1 MVDIATD
8 ASVKP
13 ASHPKPLRVGLD
25 IGSTTVKAVVLDQS
39 DSLGDTLF
47 SDYRRHH
54 ANVRATVAG
63 LLVDIHKKLVDL
75 GRGDEPIRLS
85 ITGSGGLALADN
97 LHVPFIQE
105 VIAETE
111 AIDKEYP
118 QADVIIELGG
128 EDAKITYLKPTP
140 EQRMNGSCAGG
151 TGAFIDQMSTLL
163 DTDAAGLNEMAK
175 SYENLYPI
183 ASRCGVF
190 AKTDLQPLINDG
202 AAKPDLAAS
211 IFTAVATQTIA
222 GLASGRPI
230 HGTVIFLGGPLFF
243 MSELRAAFQRAL
255 EGKVDEFIVPTDAH
269 LYVAY
274 GSALQADT
282 DSDDQGH
289 HFEAYTCDEILK
301 RLDELKNLPSN
312 TPTMPPLFPTEADRE
327 DFNKRHHKEHVHIG
341 TLEGAH
347 GPHFLGIDA
356 GSTTIKATLV
366 NDDREIVWSSYAN
379 NEGSPLTAAINIV
392 KKIQSEL
399 PEGAWIARSCA
410 TGYGEGLITT
420 GLHLDEG
427 VVETM
432 AHYRGAE
439 MVSPGVTAVIDIG
452 GQDMKYLAITDGVI
466 DSIAVNEACSSGC
479 GSFLQTFAMSM
490 GLTIQE
496 FTQKALAS
504 THPVD
509 LGSRCTV
516 FMNSSVKQAQ
526 KEGASIED
534 IAAGLC
540 YSVVRNALYKVIKLR
555 DSGELGDTV
564 VVQGGTF
571 LNDAVLRAFELL
583 TEREVTR
590 PNIAGLMGAFG
601 AALTARMHYQDEA
614 DHLDVVVK
622 ADGSEE
628 QSEAEPAPKSEPK
641 AAAFKKTEPAKPEVH
656 VVVVDGV
663 AHTASSIL
671 TGEALDNMSMT
682 TERDVCKLCQN
693 HCKLTITTFSD
704 GSRFVTGNRCERGGD
719 AKKKR
724 SDRPNLYDYKY
735 KRCFAYRRLTDKA
748 ATRGEIGI
756 PRALNMYEN
765 YPFWFT
771 LLTSLGFKVMIS
783 GRSSHELFETGIES
797 IASENICY
805 PAKLVH
811 GHIKWLLDKGVKTI
825 FYPCVSYEENL
836 VPNTDNHYNCPVVA
850 NYPLVVGANM
860 PELRED
866 GVRYMHPYFNLANH
880 ELMVDRILEE
890 FAWADVTREEVE
902 TAVKAAYA
910 EDKVFKHDVQ
920 QEGLTAL
927 AYMKEHNCRGIVLA
941 GRPYH
946 IDPEINHGIPETI
959 CSLGMVVLSEDSICE
974 LQPGEKLNLTEF
986 LSEGEAD
993 PRSKNAAGFRHV
1005 DDRKVTVNR
1014 MPLRVTNQWAYH
1026 SRLYAAAHFVASYPG
1041 LELVQLNSFG
1051 CGLDAITTDQV
1062 AEILADKADVY
1073 TLLKIDEV
1081 SNLGAAKIRLRS
1093 LKAAVEEREANKA
1106 RMAKAALATSDESGS
1121 AESDAPR
1128 NAAHAAAQAAARK
1141 AQEQAE
1147 SDLATAQAALAEAQA
1162 AVAAAE
1168 AKVKAADRP
1177 VDAADAGSDAAA
1189 PANAPKSTG
1198 FRKTGSKA
1206 PTPGRQVLLD
1216 ATMAANPKLTKAM
1229 RDASKR
1235 AAKRD
1240 IADVRLAA
1248 LGDGTTND
1256 AANAKSKSA
1265 KSKSGHNNATM
1276 SRYAHREKFVKDMKK
1291 DYTIVAPQMSPIHFS
1306 LVESVIRSGGYKFDI
1321 LKHASREDVETGL
1334 KYVNNDA
1341 CYPAIMVIGQLI
1353 DAILEGKYDPDKV
1366 CLAITQTGG
1375 MCRATNYFGLIR
1387 KALID
1392 AGYPQ
1397 IPVIAISTQGLEDN
1411 PGFKVTPAL
1420 LHRTVKALILGDL
1433 LMKCLYRV
1441 RPYEV
1446 EKGAA
1451 NRLYEQWDVIVRE
1464 ALEHHGFSK
1473 TAAKTPWLKRR
1484 YLPYPVL
1491 AREIVK
1497 SFDALP
1503 LKDVPRKVRVGV
1515 VGEILVKYQ
1524 PDANNH
1530 VVDVIESQDC
1540 EAVVPGIMEFMTTR
1554 PYITD
1559 WNEKY
1564 LGTGGN
1570 KTLYALMRWSL
1581 DRYNAPIKAAI
1592 ATSHGKFKQ
1601 DDPMPELVEKAA
1613 EVTSIGVQAGEGWL
1627 LTAEILELIEQG
1639 CPNVICAQ
1647 PFACLPNHVTGRG
1660 MFGKIRRLHPEANI
1674 VSIDYDPGASEANQ
1688 LNRIKLMIAAAK
1700 KAHKAKFADGDE
1712 PQGFTAAD

>member
-327 DFNKRHHKEHVHIG
+327 DFNKRHHKEHIHIG

-601 AALTARMHYQDEA
+601 AALTARMHYEDIA
-614 DHLDVVVK
+614 DDDNAHVG
-622 ADGSEE
+622 ADGRSVD
-628 QSEAEPAPKSEPK
+628 
-641 AAAFKKTEPAKPEVH
+641 AAAAEESAAGDEPNAAAHAGEI
-656 VVVVDGV
+656 VVDGV
-663 AHTASSIL
+663 RHTVSSIL
-671 TGEALDNMSMT
+671 TGEALNEMSMT

-735 KRCFAYRRLTDKA
+735 KRCFAYRRLTDKN

-811 GHIKWLLDKGVKTI
+811 GHIKWLLNKGMKTI
-825 FYPCVSYEENL
+825 FYPCVSYEDNL

-890 FAWADVTREEVE
+890 FAWANVTREEVE

-927 AYMKEHNCRGIVLA
+927 AYMKEHDCRGIVLA

-959 CSLGMVVLSEDSICE
+959 CALGMVVLSEDSICE
-974 LQPGEKLNLTEF
+974 LQPGEKLDLTDF
-986 LSEGEAD
+986 LSEGEED
-993 PRSKNAAGFRHV
+993 PRKKNANGFRHV

>member
-39 DSLGDTLF
+39 DSLGGTLF

-327 DFNKRHHKEHVHIG
+327 DFNKRHHKEHIHIG

-601 AALTARMHYQDEA
+601 AALTARMHYEDIA
-614 DHLDVVVK
+614 DDDNAHVG
-622 ADGSEE
+622 ADGRSVD
-628 QSEAEPAPKSEPK
+628 
-641 AAAFKKTEPAKPEVH
+641 AAAAEESAAGDEPNAAAHAGEI
-656 VVVVDGV
+656 VVDGV
-663 AHTASSIL
+663 RHTVSSIL
-671 TGEALDNMSMT
+671 TGEALNEMSMT

-735 KRCFAYRRLTDKA
+735 KRCFAYRRLTDKN

-811 GHIKWLLDKGVKTI
+811 GHIKWLLNKGMKTI
-825 FYPCVSYEENL
+825 FYPCVSYEDNL

-860 PELRED
+860 PELRD
-866 GVRYMHPYFNLANH
+866 PDVRYMHPYFNLANH
-880 ELMVDRILEE
+880 ELMVDRIVEE
-890 FAWADVTREEVE
+890 FAWASVSREEAE

-920 QEGLTAL
+920 QEGLKAL
-927 AYMKEHNCRGIVLA
+927 AYMKEHDCRGIVLA

-959 CSLGMVVLSEDSICE
+959 CALGMVVLSEDSICE
-974 LQPGEKLNLTEF
+974 LQPGEKLDLTDF
-986 LSEGEAD
+986 LSEGEED
-993 PRSKNAAGFRHV
+993 PRKKNANGFRHV

-1106 RMAKAALATSDESGS
+1106 REAAAAKAVQG
-1121 AESDAPR
+1121 
-1128 NAAHAAAQAAARK
+1128 
-1141 AQEQAE
+1141 
-1147 SDLATAQAALAEAQA
+1147 
-1162 AVAAAE
+1162 
-1168 AKVKAADRP
+1168 
-1177 VDAADAGSDAAA
+1177 
-1189 PANAPKSTG
+1189 PKSTG
-1198 FRKTGSKA
+1198 FRKTGSTA
-1206 PTPGRQVLLD
+1206 PTPGRQILLD
-1216 ATMAANPKLTKAM
+1216 STMAANPKLTKAM
-1229 RDASKR
+1229 RAASKR
-1235 AAKRD
+1235 AAERD
-1240 IADVRLAA
+1240 LQAA
-1248 LGDGTTND
+1248 VASKNGTSDGTTGVT
-1256 AANAKSKSA
+1256 NAKNA
-1265 KSKSGHNNATM
+1265 KKSGHNNATM